1 MITCS
6 LVSPVFLYNLEQIQK
21 QLPNVT
27 FNYSINLTGNE
38 PEGDWIMESSGE
50 NIKPIYFNDTINNYS
65 KVLALP
71 ISNTLGPNFT
81 YSNPSPDVLYYT
93 LNTAFTI
100 SDASPWSIIDIA
112 HSDIAKRVIVDG
124 AGLKITVTKNNFD
137 GMFVAGNFNN
147 YTYRDDMIL
156 DGIENCIQYLHNFD
170 PTKSKN
176 PFAYFT
182 QIIYYAFLRRI
193 MKERKQA
200 YIKTKILTS
209 LPPTF
214 FQELGMSDDEISES
228 ERNFD
233 KFVSKMSQAI
243 ESQNNFDEWLV
254 KKSVARKMKN
264 NIETIDLDNDK
275 DSDYN

>member
-1 MITCS
+1 MNKKTKEPKIHY
-6 LVSPVFLYNLEQIQK
+6 VNNAEFLKALIQWK
-21 QLPNVT
+21 KDCVDA
-27 FNYSINLTGNE
+27 E
-38 PEGDWIMESSGE
+38 DSGE
-50 NIKPIYFNDTINNYS
+50 EQRPRIPKYIGECI
-65 KVLALP
+65 
-71 ISNTLGPNFT
+71 
-81 YSNPSPDVLYYT
+81 
-93 LNTAFTI
+93 
-100 SDASPWSIIDIA
+100 
-112 HSDIAKRVIVDG
+112 
-124 AGLKITVTKNNFD
+124 LKIATQLATRP
-137 GMFVAGNFNN
+137 NFNN
-147 YTYRDDMIL
+147 YTYKDDMIL

-214 FQELGMSDDEISES
+214 FQDLGMNPEHISEA

-233 KFVSKMSQAI
+233 KFIGKMEQAI
-243 ESQNNFDEWLV
+243 DSQSRFDSWLN
-254 KKSVARKMKN
+254 KKSISRKIKN
-264 NIETIDLDNDK
+264 NIETLDDDK

>member
-1 MITCS
+1 MNKKTKEPKIHY
-6 LVSPVFLYNLEQIQK
+6 VNNAEFLKALIQWK
-21 QLPNVT
+21 KDCVDA
-27 FNYSINLTGNE
+27 E
-38 PEGDWIMESSGE
+38 DSGE
-50 NIKPIYFNDTINNYS
+50 EHPPRIPNY
-65 KVLALP
+65 
-71 ISNTLGPNFT
+71 IGEC
-81 YSNPSPDVLYYT
+81 
-93 LNTAFTI
+93 I
-100 SDASPWSIIDIA
+100 
-112 HSDIAKRVIVDG
+112 
-124 AGLKITVTKNNFD
+124 LKIATRLSTRP
-137 GMFVAGNFNN
+137 NFNN

-254 KKSVARKMKN
+254 KKSTARKIKN